1 MTHSD
6 EIDDGA
12 MPLIEHL
19 AELRTRLI
27 RSVIA
32 FIIGMIICFTVWNPI
47 FNFLTQ
53 PICGQLG
60 ERGQDCGL
68 ILIKLQ
74 EGFFVAIQISL
85 VGGFILSFPFI
96 GTQLWRFVAP
106 GLYRNERN
114 AFLPFLLASP
124 IMFFL
129 GAAFAFY
136 VVIPLAFDFFLGFQQ
151 IGSTPVPA
159 EGDVV
164 PVDGSLGQA
173 GITFQGSV
181 AEYLSLTLKFIVAF
195 GLCFQLPVLLTL
207 MGKAG
212 LVSAEGL
219 GNVRKYAVVA
229 ILVLAAVVTPPDII
243 TQVIL
248 FVVVYGLYEI
258 SIHLV
263 RRVERKR
270 EAELRAQGLWF
281 DDDEDEDDDGDE
293 SDATGSEGTSWADEE
308 IAAAEARVKA
318 ETENDPI
325 FDEFEEDE
333 EDLEGLPGQ
342 NDATGDTDEGTDD
355 DSDDDGKRG

>member
-1 MTHSD
+1 MTQSD
-6 EIDDGA
+6 QLEDSA

-19 AELRTRLI
+19 AELRSRLI
-27 RSVIA
+27 KSVIA
-32 FIIGMIICFTVWNPI
+32 FIIGMVICFTVWNPI

-53 PICGQLG
+53 PICSQLV

-74 EGFFVAIQISL
+74 EGFFVAIRISL
-85 VGGFILSFPFI
+85 LGGFILSFPYI
-96 GTQLWRFVAP
+96 GSQLWRFVAP
-106 GLYRNERN
+106 GLYKNERN

-124 IMFFL
+124 IMFFI

-151 IGSTPVPA
+151 AGLAPVPVPV
-159 EGDVV
+159 EGDVETAAET
-164 PVDGSLGQA
+164 LGTA

-181 AEYLSLTLKFIVAF
+181 AEYLSLTIKFILAF

-212 LVSAEGL
+212 LVSSEGL
-219 GNVRKYAVVA
+219 AHVRKYAVVA
-229 ILVLAAVVTPPDII
+229 ILVLAAIVTPPDII

-258 SIHLV
+258 SIQLV

-270 EAELRAQGLWF
+270 EQELRAQGLWF
-281 DDDEDEDDDGDE
+281 EDDEDETPVPATASEATEDDEPAFED
-293 SDATGSEGTSWADEE
+293 
-308 IAAAEARVKA
+308 
-318 ETENDPI
+318 DPLY
-325 FDEFEEDE
+325 DEFGEDE
-333 EDLEGLPGQ
+333 EEEYEDLSKPRTVDDE
-342 NDATGDTDEGTDD
+342 NDWPEDPDDKKDEQ
-355 DSDDDGKRG
+355 K